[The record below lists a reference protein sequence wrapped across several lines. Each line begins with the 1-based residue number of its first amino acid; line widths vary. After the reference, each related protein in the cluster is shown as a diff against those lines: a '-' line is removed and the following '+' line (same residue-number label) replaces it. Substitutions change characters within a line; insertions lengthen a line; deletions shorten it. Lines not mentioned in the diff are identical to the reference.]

1 MKTNLETA
9 AVVGLSWFAGTL
21 ATSFV
26 AGPIGWIGGPALLAA
41 GEFYR
46 RKNRLGM
53 GEVSLGVAQF
63 TWHNAM
69 AASQVMSREAED
81 VIPVYSNVVQRVTTL
96 VDHGVQRPEV
106 DLVQWV
112 SDKGKL
118 RSLIIAGLPGE
129 GKTHTAKAL
138 IHALLQ
144 VFPERYL
151 KICTLDRGLS
161 HDDSAP
167 ETWLG
172 LGDDF
177 FAEEMDSIRQE
188 IEAAEA
194 EMEQRY
200 QDAKG
205 GKEVNKYPYIVFID
219 ELVATMGMLK
229 TGNKQYD
236 DAIDKTLKNLLVR
249 GPKARVW
256 IMGAT
261 QMLDCQGTGMNQA
274 VLKLFEFLVF
284 PQLGSSATSWR
295 NLPSVAEQ
303 AYIIQ
308 ELQGAPQ
315 RNPKPVAVL
324 RGGRGSVMTM
334 PRIDIPDHVAVIAPG
349 DEIEQWLESQAEV
362 MSAAVAE
369 GLSASKTWDRRVE
382 LPKGVSKSKLKT
394 NDFWQRFRTRH
405 AEMADT
411 QKGNRE
417 SEPGRTDED
426 L

>member
-1 MKTNLETA
+1 MNSNLETA
-9 AVVGLSWFAGTL
+9 AVVGLSWFSGAL
-21 ATSFV
+21 ATAFV
-26 AGPIGWIGGPALLAA
+26 AGPVGWIGGPALLAA

-46 RKNRLGM
+46 RKQRLGF
-53 GEVSLGVAQF
+53 GDVSLGVAQF
-63 TWHNAM
+63 TWHNAI
-69 AASQVMSREAED
+69 AATQVMSGEAEAM
-81 VIPVYSNVVQRVTTL
+81 VPVYANVVQKAKTL

-106 DLVQWV
+106 DLVDWV
-112 SDKGKL
+112 SNKGEL

-161 HDDSAP
+161 HDDEAP

-172 LGDDF
+172 LDDDF
-177 FAEEMDSIRQE
+177 FAEQMDDIRQE

-200 QDAKG
+200 QDAKKG
-205 GKEVNKYPYIVFID
+205 QPVNKYPYIVFID

-236 DAIDKTLKNLLVR
+236 DAVDKTLKNLLVR

-261 QMLDCQGTGMNQA
+261 QMLDCNGTGMNQA

-284 PQLGSSATSWR
+284 PNLGMSATSWR
-295 NLPSVAEQ
+295 NLPDVAEQ
-303 AYIIQ
+303 KYIIQ

-315 RNPKPVAVL
+315 KAPKPVAVL
-324 RGGRGSVMTM
+324 RGGRGHVMTM
-334 PRIDIPDHVAVIAPG
+334 PRIEIPDAIPVIEPG
-349 DEIEQWLESQAEV
+349 DEIEQWLDSQADAIAV
-362 MSAAVAE
+362 AVAE
-369 GLSASKTWDRRVE
+369 GLSATKAWDRVDV
-382 LPKGVSKSKLKT
+382 PKGVTKSKLKT
-394 NDFWQRFRTRH
+394 NDWWQRFRMRH
-405 AEMADT
+405 AEM
-411 QKGNRE
+411 GNTGNGTRK

-426 L
+426 P